1 MRQASEAATNAK
13 RAKARQPAN
22 PKTLQEIEAE
32 RRLLIQNQQE
42 EERVATIEAER
53 RYLDRDG
60 NVLHYWINFPKT
72 KEKKSAV
79 TGNVNEHK
87 FAIPRGMDAKVPWF
101 IVMSFANNKEATYA
115 PASVDGR
122 LQAVE
127 TETLAEHFTAR
138 PINPGDEVPY

>member
-1 MRQASEAATNAK
+1 MRQATEAATNAK
-13 RAKARQPAN
+13 RRQARGPA
-22 PKTLQEIEAE
+22 PTRTLQEIEAE
-32 RRLLIQNQQE
+32 RRLLIENEQNK
-42 EERVATIEAER
+42 ERESTVQAER

-60 NVLHYWINFPKT
+60 NVLHYWISFPKT

-87 FAIPRGMDAKVPWF
+87 FAIPRGMEAKVPWF
-101 IVMSFANNKEATYA
+101 IVMAFANNKESTYA

-138 PINPGDEVPY
+138 AINPGDEVPY